1 MDFLIRICHR
11 RVYKMLMPMH
21 ILRRKICV
29 SQPDRRSWNILRRVG
44 IFLSG
49 CHSLKRRIS
58 VAHMRADGGLRQSW
72 GLRPDGALTAS
83 CERMRVRNPLKL
95 FVTGFTF
102 VLLILFTGSAFAE
115 RNDQAEVPAEGTV
128 FVPPDIGAP
137 SERLGAGTREI
148 EGATKAIV
156 LLVPEGGGLTTS
168 GTPPLV
174 WYLSNGFRGKVT
186 TQISAPGASGVVLE
200 RNGPVPKGYY
210 NLDLRR
216 SDFRLKEGVIYV
228 WKVVLTED
236 DLVVGVAESLV
247 ERVGAT
253 DEDPGQAG
261 IWFDALAPLVYLD
274 LSGRVRVADQLAL
287 TQLLKAGGVI
297 E

>member
-1 MDFLIRICHR
+1 MDFFNPICHR
-11 RVYKMLMPMH
+11 RGCKVLMAMH
-21 ILRRKICV
+21 ILGRNFFV
-29 SQPDRRSWNILRRVG
+29 SQPAPRFQKLLWRVALVLRWC
-44 IFLSG
+44 FS
-49 CHSLKRRIS
+49 HKRRIS
-58 VAHMRADGGLRQSW
+58 MAFERADGELRRPW
-72 GLRPDGALTAS
+72 GLCPDAALTTA
-83 CERMRVRNPLKL
+83 CARMIARCMPQVSVTALAFIFLIVLCNSVR
-95 FVTGFTF
+95 
-102 VLLILFTGSAFAE
+102 AE
-115 RNDQAEVPAEGTV
+115 QNDQAEAPAEGTV

-148 EGATKAIV
+148 VGTTEALL

-200 RNGPVPKGYY
+200 RNGPLPKGYY
-210 NLDLRR
+210 SLDLRR

-228 WKVVLTED
+228 WKVVLSED
-236 DLVVGVAESLV
+236 DLVVAVAESLV

-261 IWFDALAPLVYLD
+261 IWFDALAPLVYID
-274 LSGRVRVADQLAL
+274 LSGRVRVSDQLAL
-287 TQLLKAGGVI
+287 TQLLKAGGVV